1 MFWGSHN
8 PQNKNT
14 GKLDKKEN
22 LENKSK
28 RMYPTVKGGPASKQ
42 VMAKRKIE
50 SNQKSMKIKL
60 NCQRVFSLAVASS
73 CLFKQRDNPCGML
86 EEHEKSL

>member
-42 VMAKRKIE
+42 VMAKRKKRIKSKKHENKTELSE
-50 SNQKSMKIKL
+50 SFFTSCCKL
-60 NCQRVFSLAVASS
+60 
-73 CLFKQRDNPCGML
+73 ML
-86 EEHEKSL
+86 IQAA